1 MKFRKADEMEQYM
14 SDRSAK
20 YGFIFYTLALLVW
33 SLVHFFTQGET
44 GWEFSVML
52 GGCVVYFGSRVLFN
66 RKLNK

>member
-33 SLVHFFTQGET
+33 SLVHFFTGGET

-52 GGCVVYFGSRVLFN
+52 GGI
-66 RKLNK
+66 